1 MDAKKTKWFL
11 LSVLIAVTWVILA
24 VAVSAQ
30 GPELV
35 VEPDRLRADLGGTVS
50 IYVTGTLT
58 FTSTDVVR
66 LVGHGILP
74 TTYVNA
80 TALQAEIPAGLDVG
94 RYTLRVQDEAGDV
107 KGTGSVRLVAS
118 PSPTE
123 TPKPESPPPSGQ
135 PILTIRNYSV
145 TPLQVRPGQQFTV
158 TVEVYNNGSRAGE
171 NTMAVVPGG
180 TFLPVGNNG
189 HMFGQVHINHTFV
202 VVQRMRVPSGTPN
215 GVQSLQVNLSANDYE
230 GNHYEFPQSISVE
243 VVGGSSGS
251 GSYSGKPQ
259 VLIEAVSTDPPVI
272 VPGTP
277 FTMTL
282 RLTNRGNRSAVNVL
296 AQADTEVVIPT
307 QGGGVAAISAIRIDE
322 TVTMT
327 LPLLLKPGKEGG
339 RQGLAITVEYGDYGG
354 GGYSDQQ
361 MVGVTIDSS
370 LANQPQLLIDSYH
383 TTPEEVSPG
392 DQFTLTLSL
401 ANVGGGDAQRITL
414 ALGGEEGDNLGVF
427 VPVKGSNVSF
437 VSSVDAGET
446 TTVTLA
452 LLISGDADTKAHNL
466 PVALAYDTAAGTREK
481 DTQQVSLMVRRRPEF
496 KISFYRPVDGMAMV
510 GQPFQLP
517 IELINA
523 SSARFVVS
531 ELEATGDRLEFL
543 EEPSTYVGALDS
555 GGSWTLD
562 TMVLAMEPGPVDVIV
577 NAYYVDDLNQTRVF
591 SQVLSI
597 NVIEMPGMM
606 DEEGGGNGFLDQEP
620 VQPPS
625 FWDLVLRFFK
635 GLLGLG
641 S

>member
-1 MDAKKTKWFL
+1 
-11 LSVLIAVTWVILA
+11 
-24 VAVSAQ
+24 
-30 GPELV
+30 
-35 VEPDRLRADLGGTVS
+35 
-50 IYVTGTLT
+50 
-58 FTSTDVVR
+58 
-66 LVGHGILP
+66 
-74 TTYVNA
+74 
-80 TALQAEIPAGLDVG
+80 
-94 RYTLRVQDEAGDV
+94 
-107 KGTGSVRLVAS
+107 
-118 PSPTE
+118 
-123 TPKPESPPPSGQ
+123 
-135 PILTIRNYSV
+135 
-145 TPLQVRPGQQFTV
+145 
-158 TVEVYNNGSRAGE
+158 
-171 NTMAVVPGG
+171 
-180 TFLPVGNNG
+180 
-189 HMFGQVHINHTFV
+189 
-202 VVQRMRVPSGTPN
+202 
-215 GVQSLQVNLSANDYE
+215 
-230 GNHYEFPQSISVE
+230 
-243 VVGGSSGS
+243 
-251 GSYSGKPQ
+251 
-259 VLIEAVSTDPPVI
+259 
-272 VPGTP
+272 
-277 FTMTL
+277 
-282 RLTNRGNRSAVNVL
+282 
-296 AQADTEVVIPT
+296 
-307 QGGGVAAISAIRIDE
+307 
-322 TVTMT
+322 
-327 LPLLLKPGKEGG
+327 
-339 RQGLAITVEYGDYGG
+339 
-354 GGYSDQQ
+354 
-361 MVGVTIDSS
+361 
-370 LANQPQLLIDSYH
+370 
-383 TTPEEVSPG
+383 
-392 DQFTLTLSL
+392 LTLSL